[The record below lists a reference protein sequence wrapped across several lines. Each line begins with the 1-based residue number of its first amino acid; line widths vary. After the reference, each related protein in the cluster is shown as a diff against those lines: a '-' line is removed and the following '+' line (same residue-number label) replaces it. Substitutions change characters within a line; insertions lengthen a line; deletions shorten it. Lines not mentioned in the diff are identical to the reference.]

1 MKVKKIKRSSVI
13 LGIVLGAVLGVYVLS
28 LFWMLG
34 WGLITSLKDD
44 IYFLRHVIGLP
55 DKWMWSN
62 YIRAFNSFLVNVT
75 TSSGIRTV
83 YLEEMFL
90 NSVLYALGCA
100 IASTTCACVMAYLSA
115 RFAYKFSKVTYTV
128 VVVAMIVPIVGSLP
142 SEIQMVTS
150 LGLFGTFWG
159 VWLLKAN
166 FLGMYFLVFYAVF
179 KGVPKDFSEA
189 AKIDGAGDFRVFTT
203 IVLPLS
209 KAILATIALFIAVG
223 VWNNWFTTMLFI
235 QDPKIRPLAY
245 TLQVIIEKSRGVNT
259 DTGSGVG
266 ATIIGESVQYAAII
280 VTVVPIIMVY
290 PFLQKHFTKGVLV
303 GSVKG

>member
-34 WGLITSLKDD
+34 WGLINSLKDD

-189 AKIDGAGDFRVFTT
+189 AKIDGAGNFTLMVRIMFPLVAST
-203 IVLPLS
+203 YFTVLLLNFITFWNDYQIPLIYIRTRPTV
-209 KAILATIALFIAVG
+209 AYGLFLFNLAG
-223 VWNNWFTTMLFI
+223 GG
-235 QDPKIRPLAY
+235 
-245 TLQVIIEKSRGVNT
+245 SVNT
-259 DTGSGVG
+259 TPMKLAGSFLVMLP
-266 ATIIGESVQYAAII
+266 ILI
-280 VTVVPIIMVY
+280 V
-290 PFLQKHFTKGVLV
+290 FLVFQKRLMGNIHMGGLKE
-303 GSVKG
+303 

>member
-128 VVVAMIVPIVGSLP
+128 VVVAMIVPIVSSLP

-189 AKIDGAGDFRVFTT
+189 AKIDGAGNFTLMVRIMFPLVAST
-203 IVLPLS
+203 YFTVLLLNFITFWNDYQIPLIYIRTRPTV
-209 KAILATIALFIAVG
+209 AYGLFLFNLAG
-223 VWNNWFTTMLFI
+223 GG
-235 QDPKIRPLAY
+235 
-245 TLQVIIEKSRGVNT
+245 SVNT
-259 DTGSGVG
+259 TPMKLAGSFLVMLP
-266 ATIIGESVQYAAII
+266 ILI
-280 VTVVPIIMVY
+280 V
-290 PFLQKHFTKGVLV
+290 FLVFQKRLMGNIHMGGLKE
-303 GSVKG
+303 

>member
-189 AKIDGAGDFRVFTT
+189 AKIDGAGNFTLMVRIMFPLVAST
-203 IVLPLS
+203 YFTVLLLNFITFWNDYQIPL
-209 KAILATIALFIAVG
+209 IY
-223 VWNNWFTTMLFI
+223 
-235 QDPKIRPLAY
+235 IRLMGNIHMGG
-245 TLQVIIEKSRGVNT
+245 LKE
-259 DTGSGVG
+259 
-266 ATIIGESVQYAAII
+266 
-280 VTVVPIIMVY
+280 
-290 PFLQKHFTKGVLV
+290 
-303 GSVKG
+303 

>member
-189 AKIDGAGDFRVFTT
+189 AKIDGAGNFTLMVRIMFPLVAST
-203 IVLPLS
+203 YFTVLLLNFITFWNDYQIPLIYIRTRPTV
-209 KAILATIALFIAVG
+209 AYGRFLFNLAG
-223 VWNNWFTTMLFI
+223 GG
-235 QDPKIRPLAY
+235 
-245 TLQVIIEKSRGVNT
+245 SVNT
-259 DTGSGVG
+259 TPMKLAGSFLVMLP
-266 ATIIGESVQYAAII
+266 ILI
-280 VTVVPIIMVY
+280 V
-290 PFLQKHFTKGVLV
+290 FLVFQKRLMGNIHMGGLKE
-303 GSVKG
+303 

>member
-128 VVVAMIVPIVGSLP
+128 VVVAMIVPIFGSLP

-189 AKIDGAGDFRVFTT
+189 AKIDGAGNFTLMVRIMFPLVAST
-203 IVLPLS
+203 YFTVLLLNFITFWNDYQIPLIYIRTRPTV
-209 KAILATIALFIAVG
+209 AYGLFLFNLAG
-223 VWNNWFTTMLFI
+223 GG
-235 QDPKIRPLAY
+235 
-245 TLQVIIEKSRGVNT
+245 SVNT
-259 DTGSGVG
+259 TPMKLAGSFLVMLP
-266 ATIIGESVQYAAII
+266 ILI
-280 VTVVPIIMVY
+280 V
-290 PFLQKHFTKGVLV
+290 FLVFQKRLMGNIHMGGLKE
-303 GSVKG
+303 

>member
-189 AKIDGAGDFRVFTT
+189 AKIDGAGNFTLMVRIMFPLVAST
-203 IVLPLS
+203 YFTVLLLNFITFWNDYQIPLIYIRTRPTV
-209 KAILATIALFIAVG
+209 AYGLFLFNLAG
-223 VWNNWFTTMLFI
+223 GG
-235 QDPKIRPLAY
+235 
-245 TLQVIIEKSRGVNT
+245 SVNT
-259 DTGSGVG
+259 TPMKLAGSFLVMLP
-266 ATIIGESVQYAAII
+266 ILI
-280 VTVVPIIMVY
+280 V
-290 PFLQKHFTKGVLV
+290 FLVFQKRLMGNIHMGGLKE
-303 GSVKG
+303 

>member
-1 MKVKKIKRSSVI
+1 M
-13 LGIVLGAVLGVYVLS
+13 
-28 LFWMLG
+28 
-34 WGLITSLKDD
+34 
-44 IYFLRHVIGLP
+44 IGLP

-150 LGLFGTFWG
+150 LGLFGI
-159 VWLLKAN
+159 LLGRVAFEGK
-166 FLGMYFLVFYAVF
+166 LSRHVF
-179 KGVPKDFSEA
+179 
-189 AKIDGAGDFRVFTT
+189 
-203 IVLPLS
+203 
-209 KAILATIALFIAVG
+209 
-223 VWNNWFTTMLFI
+223 
-235 QDPKIRPLAY
+235 
-245 TLQVIIEKSRGVNT
+245 
-259 DTGSGVG
+259 SGVLRR
-266 ATIIGESVQYAAII
+266 VQRRAER
-280 VTVVPIIMVY
+280 T
-290 PFLQKHFTKGVLV
+290 FLRRPR
-303 GSVKG
+303 

>member
-13 LGIVLGAVLGVYVLS
+13 LGIVLGVVLGVYVLS

-55 DKWMWSN
+55 DKWMWNN

-100 IASTTCACVMAYLSA
+100 LASTTCACVMAYLSA

-189 AKIDGAGDFRVFTT
+189 AKIDGAGNFTLMVRIMFPLVAST
-203 IVLPLS
+203 YFTVLLLNFISFWNDYQIPLIYIRTRPTV
-209 KAILATIALFIAVG
+209 AYGLF
-223 VWNNWFTTMLFI
+223 LFNF
-235 QDPKIRPLAY
+235 AGGG
-245 TLQVIIEKSRGVNT
+245 SVNT
-259 DTGSGVG
+259 TPMKLAGSFLVMLP
-266 ATIIGESVQYAAII
+266 ILI
-280 VTVVPIIMVY
+280 V
-290 PFLQKHFTKGVLV
+290 FLVFQKRLMGNIHMGGLKE
-303 GSVKG
+303 

>member
-128 VVVAMIVPIVGSLP
+128 VVVAMIVPHRRQPAFGNPNGYVA
-142 SEIQMVTS
+142 
-150 LGLFGTFWG
+150 GTFRH
-159 VWLLKAN
+159 LLGRVAFEGK
-166 FLGMYFLVFYAVF
+166 LSRHVF
-179 KGVPKDFSEA
+179 
-189 AKIDGAGDFRVFTT
+189 
-203 IVLPLS
+203 
-209 KAILATIALFIAVG
+209 
-223 VWNNWFTTMLFI
+223 
-235 QDPKIRPLAY
+235 
-245 TLQVIIEKSRGVNT
+245 
-259 DTGSGVG
+259 SGVLRR
-266 ATIIGESVQYAAII
+266 VQRRAER
-280 VTVVPIIMVY
+280 T
-290 PFLQKHFTKGVLV
+290 FLRRPR
-303 GSVKG
+303 

>member
-189 AKIDGAGDFRVFTT
+189 AKIDGAGNFTSWCVSCFRSWRAR
-203 IVLPLS
+203 I
-209 KAILATIALFIAVG
+209 
-223 VWNNWFTTMLFI
+223 
-235 QDPKIRPLAY
+235 
-245 TLQVIIEKSRGVNT
+245 SRFYCSISSR
-259 DTGSGVG
+259 SG
-266 ATIIGESVQYAAII
+266 TIIRYRSSIYARGRRSHTGCSCSIWRAAARS
-280 VTVVPIIMVY
+280 T
-290 PFLQKHFTKGVLV
+290 LRL
-303 GSVKG
+303 

>member
-189 AKIDGAGDFRVFTT
+189 AKIDGAGNFTLMVRIMFPLVAST
-203 IVLPLS
+203 YFTVLLLNFITFWNDYQIPL
-209 KAILATIALFIAVG
+209 IYIRTRPTVTYGLFLFNLAG
-223 VWNNWFTTMLFI
+223 GG
-235 QDPKIRPLAY
+235 
-245 TLQVIIEKSRGVNT
+245 SVNT
-259 DTGSGVG
+259 TPMKLAGSFLVMLP
-266 ATIIGESVQYAAII
+266 ILI
-280 VTVVPIIMVY
+280 V
-290 PFLQKHFTKGVLV
+290 FLVFQKRLMGNIHMGGLKE
-303 GSVKG
+303 

>member
-1 MKVKKIKRSSVI
+1 M
-13 LGIVLGAVLGVYVLS
+13 LGAVLGVYVLS

-189 AKIDGAGDFRVFTT
+189 AKIDGAGNFTLMVRIMFPLVAST
-203 IVLPLS
+203 YFTVLLLNFITFWNDYQIPLIYIRTRPTV
-209 KAILATIALFIAVG
+209 AYGLFLFNLAG
-223 VWNNWFTTMLFI
+223 GG
-235 QDPKIRPLAY
+235 
-245 TLQVIIEKSRGVNT
+245 SVNT
-259 DTGSGVG
+259 TPMKLAGSFLVMLP
-266 ATIIGESVQYAAII
+266 ILI
-280 VTVVPIIMVY
+280 V
-290 PFLQKHFTKGVLV
+290 FLVFQKRLMGNIHMGGLKE
-303 GSVKG
+303 